1 MSTKITPNLI
11 REHGAQLRRIALDEQ
26 RAGELAEEVAR
37 LNDAVMNAADKR
49 LEFDDDPN
57 RFAALL
63 NSAAQPAR
71 VGK

>member
-1 MSTKITPNLI
+1 MTTKITPELI
-11 REHGAQLRRIALDEQ
+11 REHGAQLRRLSLDEK
-26 RAGELAEEVAR
+26 RAAELAEEVAR

-63 NSAAQPAR
+63 ASAAQPAK
-71 VGK
+71 GDK